1 MPFLLQFRKSVA
13 AFALGERP
21 HAEYLPLV
29 RARTSERNTSAD
41 KARGPLLV
49 EPDVFHAPAV
59 VDAVDH
65 DREPLDIGLLAGRA
79 ARIEDDRSCRILRQL
94 PFDLPYQLLAL
105 FQIGLHRLPV
115 NQLGYLGI

>member
-1 MPFLLQFRKSVA
+1 MLLSSHQRSVNSE
-13 AFALGERP
+13 ALIACALLISCVLVPLLPGAVPLDDGFPDRRP
-21 HAEYLPLV
+21 HLCD
-29 RARTSERNTSAD
+29 RRTAD
-41 KARGPLLV
+41 KAPKPLLV

-65 DREPLDIGLLAGRA
+65 DREPLDIGLLTGRA

-105 FQIGLHRLPV
+105 F
-115 NQLGYLGI
+115 

>member
-1 MPFLLQFRKSVA
+1 MTNLRA
-13 AFALGERP
+13 YR
-21 HAEYLPLV
+21 AEFETDAVGVVEVDAEQSREL
-29 RARTSERNTSAD
+29 
-41 KARGPLLV
+41 PLLV

-105 FQIGLHRLPV
+105 F
-115 NQLGYLGI
+115 